1 MKKLNQFFY
10 LLSALF
16 ILGFTACK
24 TDNEQPTPAADVIVI
39 NEGNF
44 NSADASL
51 SSYNSQNQ
59 QVSFGI
65 FESVNGFPIAGTI
78 QNVISYQNKLY
89 FVTNSAD
96 KLEIADAA
104 TLSSVKTLRNTF
116 NTTNFSNPYSFAAVG
131 NKGYVSNWGALQP
144 DFSYANPYITLIDL
158 SNNTVSGKINRAV
171 QPQHLWAI
179 GQNIYIANVGGN
191 TISVLNTADNQIAT
205 DITVADSPDKMLVDK
220 NNKLWVICRSGNLV
234 RINPAN
240 NTVEATIA
248 IDGQGIFSNA
258 RLETN
263 AAKDK
268 LYWLGS
274 SGKVFEMAIS
284 ATTAPTSPIITEAQA
299 YGLGIDKNNQIYV
312 ADHNGYVG
320 NGEVH
325 IYQLNG
331 TKLHS
336 FNAGRIPSGFI
347 FK

>member
-1 MKKLNQFFY
+1 MKKLNHFFY
-10 LLSALF
+10 FLLLAF
-16 ILGFTACK
+16 ALGFTACK
-24 TDNEQPTPAADVIVI
+24 TDKDEPAPPADVIVI

-51 SSYNSQNQ
+51 TGYNSQNQ
-59 QVSFGI
+59 QVSLGI
-65 FESVNGFPIAGTI
+65 FEAANGFPIAGTI
-78 QNVISYQNKLY
+78 QNVSNYQNKLY

-104 TLSSVKTLRNTF
+104 TFASNTTLRNTF

-131 NKGYVSNWGALQP
+131 NKGYVSNWGTLQA

-171 QPQHLWAI
+171 QPQHLLAI
-179 GQNIYIANVGGN
+179 GQNIYIANVSSN
-191 TISVLNTADNQIAT
+191 TISVLNTADNQIVT
-205 DITVADSPDKMLVDK
+205 DITVASSPDKMLVDK
-220 NNKLWVICRSGNLV
+220 NNKLWVICQSGNLV
-234 RINPAN
+234 RINPSN
-240 NTVEATIA
+240 NTVETTISNIAT
-248 IDGQGIFSNA
+248 QGYNEKMVMNTSG
-258 RLETN
+258 
-263 AAKDK
+263 DK

-274 SGKVFEMAIS
+274 GGKIFEMSIT
-284 ATTAPTSPIITEAQA
+284 ATTAPATPLITEAQA

-325 IYQLNG
+325 RYQLNG
-331 TKLHS
+331 TRLGT

-347 FK
+347 FR